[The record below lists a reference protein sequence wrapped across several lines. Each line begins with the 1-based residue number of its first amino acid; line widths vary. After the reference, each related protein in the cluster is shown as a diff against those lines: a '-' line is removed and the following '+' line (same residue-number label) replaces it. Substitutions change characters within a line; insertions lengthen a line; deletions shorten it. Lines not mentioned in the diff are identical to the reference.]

1 MTTNDDLLYQ
11 IILSGG
17 FGYRTKKLDSMFIN
31 MSASFVTRFTPPF
44 NDAKA
49 DYVHTAYI
57 ACVRGLKSFDRL
69 KAQPFPF
76 FSECIKRAFSAEYAQ
91 LMDTGYA
98 KKYKRDFEYVHSY
111 SNL

>member
-49 DYVHTAYI
+49 DYVHTA
-57 ACVRGLKSFDRL
+57 
-69 KAQPFPF
+69 
-76 FSECIKRAFSAEYAQ
+76 
-91 LMDTGYA
+91 
-98 KKYKRDFEYVHSY
+98 
-111 SNL
+111 